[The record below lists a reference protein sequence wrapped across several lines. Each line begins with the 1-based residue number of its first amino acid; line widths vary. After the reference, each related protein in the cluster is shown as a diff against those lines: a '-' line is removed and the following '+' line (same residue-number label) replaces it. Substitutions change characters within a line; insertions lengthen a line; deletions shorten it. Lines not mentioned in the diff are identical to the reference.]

1 MVNEGGGSSRRVSTM
16 SLVLLVLA
24 VIEPVG
30 VAATGNWSLALGSGI
45 VLAGLSLI
53 FGAIGRTHRPARIAM
68 IGSLLLLVVGGWVA
82 ARKWH
87 HETHTDVTAWL
98 RIRRPALED
107 IDRKKADAASGE
119 YRRAQILMI
128 KSPEIL
134 AAAIRR
140 QGITELDTI
149 RAQEDPV
156 SWLADR
162 IRVVWRENSEII
174 KVNMT
179 GVRRGREAIDAA
191 KIVNAIVS
199 TYLDQV
205 VETGRVV
212 VLEEATP

>member
-1 MVNEGGGSSRRVSTM
+1 
-16 SLVLLVLA
+16 
-24 VIEPVG
+24 
-30 VAATGNWSLALGSGI
+30 
-45 VLAGLSLI
+45 
-53 FGAIGRTHRPARIAM
+53 
-68 IGSLLLLVVGGWVA
+68 
-82 ARKWH
+82 
-87 HETHTDVTAWL
+87 
-98 RIRRPALED
+98 
-107 IDRKKADAASGE
+107 
-119 YRRAQILMI
+119 MI

>member
-1 MVNEGGGSSRRVSTM
+1 VVHAGWFSSRFFSMMSFVLFVSGIFVTIGIAASGRPQLAIGVGSAIEGL
-16 SLVLLVLA
+16 SLLCGLSGWSLPPARIALSGSAILLVLA
-24 VIEPVG
+24 GGMAALEGYREPDADISV
-30 VAATGNWSLALGSGI
+30 
-45 VLAGLSLI
+45 
-53 FGAIGRTHRPARIAM
+53 
-68 IGSLLLLVVGGWVA
+68 
-82 ARKWH
+82 
-87 HETHTDVTAWL
+87 WL

-107 IDRKKADAASGE
+107 IDRKKADAAAGE

-134 AAAIRR
+134 AAAIRM
-140 QGITELDTI
+140 QGINELDAI
-149 RAQEDPV
+149 RAQDDPV

-179 GVRRGREAIDAA
+179 GVRRGREAVDAA

-199 TYLDQV
+199 IYLDQV